1 MISAILLAAG
11 QSKRMHGENKLTKK
25 INGVS
30 LIKHSLQNI
39 LNSSIQEII
48 IVLGNE
54 KEIIEKL
61 IDKNNKIKIVFNN
74 NFKKGMSSSI
84 KTGLKFLSKETHA
97 FFICLGDMPT
107 VNYYDRILSFY
118 NSNLELKK
126 KNKKDIFVPTYKNIQ
141 TNPILFNI
149 SMKEKIMTLEGDIG
163 AKEILELNK
172 DKILNVNINDL
183 GLAKDFDTP
192 DDFNS

>member
-1 MISAILLAAG
+1 M
-11 QSKRMHGENKLTKK
+11 
-25 INGVS
+25 
-30 LIKHSLQNI
+30 
-39 LNSSIQEII
+39 
-48 IVLGNE
+48 
-54 KEIIEKL
+54 
-61 IDKNNKIKIVFNN
+61 
-74 NFKKGMSSSI
+74 
-84 KTGLKFLSKETHA
+84 
-97 FFICLGDMPT
+97 
-107 VNYYDRILSFY
+107 ILSFY